1 MKNFKLVL
9 FVLFLLTQIIS
20 AQEHFPKGR
29 WGLEGG
35 RISELEKIKLIE
47 ELQLDE
53 ETTLRFFSRRNLHQE
68 TQKKIGSKRDSMLF
82 ILNQEIK
89 EDDTK
94 IDYQKD
100 IDKIL
105 SIDNKL
111 LDERIKFFR
120 SLSDIL
126 SYKQI
131 AQLMVFEK
139 KFRSEIRKQILKHGR
154 GRKVQ
159 NPALE

>member
-20 AQEHFPKGR
+20 AQEHLPKGR

-68 TQKKIGSKRDSMLF
+68 TQKKIDSKRDSMLF
-82 ILNQEIK
+82 ILNQEIE

-94 IDYQKD
+94 KDYQKD
-100 IDKIL
+100 IDEIL
-105 SIDNKL
+105 SIDNEL